1 MIDWTAFILVAVV
14 SIGSAALLVSLFAV
28 GLRLLAVDSRRFAI
42 RATAYLCFVLAALG
56 ALYGVYLI
64 IPSLHPA

>member
-1 MIDWTAFILVAVV
+1 MIDWTAFVIVAVV
-14 SIGSAALLVSLFAV
+14 SIGSAAAVVALFAL
-28 GLRLLAVDSRRFAI
+28 GLRLLAVDAGKRI
-42 RATAYLCFVLAALG
+42 VRAAAYACFTVAALG

>member
-1 MIDWTAFILVAVV
+1 MIDWAAFVLVAVV
-14 SIGSAALLVSLFAV
+14 SIGSAAVLVSLFAL
-28 GLRLLAVDSRRFAI
+28 GLRLLAVDARRRMVRAAAYACFA
-42 RATAYLCFVLAALG
+42 VAALG